1 MQLYVREA
9 AGEQLYRVARPQEI
23 LDGARA
29 CVGRSFRAGRPIRR
43 PVDAADLFAGKLAG
57 LDAERFAALFLTTKH
72 RVLAY
77 EELFFGTVGS
87 TSVHPR
93 EVVKRALHHNAAAVI
108 LGHNHP
114 SGDTTPS
121 AADEAIT
128 GQLKTALRLVEVEVL
143 DHLIVGDGYTSL
155 AERGLL

>member
-1 MQLYVREA
+1 MQLYVRAA
-9 AGEQLYRVARPQEI
+9 AGDYRVARPQEI

-29 CVGRSFRAGRPIRR
+29 CVGRSFREGHPIERLA
-43 PVDAADLFAGKLAG
+43 DAADLFAGKLAG
-57 LDAERFAALFLTTKH
+57 LDAERFAVLFLTTKH
-72 RVLAY
+72 RVIAY
-77 EELFFGTVGS
+77 EELFFGTLDS

-128 GQLKTALRLVEVEVL
+128 RQIDTALRLVEAKVL

-155 AERGLL
+155 AERGSM

>member
-9 AGEQLYRVARPQEI
+9 AGDYRAAGLREI

-43 PVDAADLFAGKLAG
+43 PVDAADLFAGKRAG
-57 LDAERFAALFLTTKH
+57 LDAERFAVLFLTTKH
-72 RVLAY
+72 RVIAY
-77 EELFFGTVGS
+77 EELFFGTLDS

-93 EVVKRALHHNAAAVI
+93 EVVKRALHHHAAAVI

-128 GQLKTALRLVEVEVL
+128 RQIDTALRLVEAKVL

-155 AERGLL
+155 AERGSM

>member
-1 MQLYVREA
+1 MQRYVREA
-9 AGEQLYRVARPQEI
+9 AGDYRAAGPREI

-29 CVGRSFRAGRPIRR
+29 GVGRSFRVGRPTGR
-43 PVDAADLFAGKLAG
+43 PVDAADLFAGKRAG
-57 LDAERFAALFLTTKH
+57 LDAERFAALFLTTEH
-72 RVLAY
+72 RVIAY
-77 EELFFGTVGS
+77 EALFFGTLD
-87 TSVHPR
+87 TASVHPR

-108 LGHNHP
+108 LGHNRP

-128 GQLKTALRLVEVEVL
+128 GQLKIALQLVEVQVI

-155 AERGLL
+155 AECGLL

>member
-9 AGEQLYRVARPQEI
+9 AGDYRAAGPQEI
-23 LDGARA
+23 LDGARE
-29 CVGRSFRAGRPIRR
+29 CVGRLFRVGRPIKR
-43 PVDAADLFAGKLAG
+43 PVDAAELFAGQLAG
-57 LDAERFAALFLTTKH
+57 LDAERFAVLFLTRKNKII
-72 RVLAY
+72 AY
-77 EELFFGTVGS
+77 EELFFGTVDS

-128 GQLKTALRLVEVEVL
+128 RQLKTALQRVEVEVL

-155 AERGLL
+155 AERRSM